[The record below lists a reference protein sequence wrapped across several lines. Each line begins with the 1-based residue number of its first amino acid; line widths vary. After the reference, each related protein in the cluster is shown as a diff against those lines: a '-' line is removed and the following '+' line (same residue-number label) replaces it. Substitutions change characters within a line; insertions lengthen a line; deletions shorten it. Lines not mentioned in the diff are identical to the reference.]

1 MLENVLY
8 AKEILSDQWESRC
21 KRTRFGEIDS
31 VTLSGKDD
39 RKMNT
44 LVLTNKVKGLVPAR
58 LVSS

>member
-1 MLENVLY
+1 M
-8 AKEILSDQWESRC
+8 ESRC
-21 KRTRFGEIDS
+21 KRTRFGEIES